1 MSLLAWI
8 GIGLCISQS
17 AMLSGLNLAFITM
30 SRLELRIE
38 AANNNRYARR
48 VLSLRED
55 ANFLLVTILW
65 GNSAVNV
72 FLRHIHISGKKWIVI
87 IDQDVILLWGEN
99 KRVIT
104 GADVLGRLL
113 RGIVQN
119 AGTID
124 SSAVGRLH

>member
-1 MSLLAWI
+1 MSLLAWT
-8 GIGLCISQS
+8 GIALCISQS
-17 AMLSGLNLAFITM
+17 AMLSGLNPAFFTM
-30 SRLELRIE
+30 SRLEIRIE
-38 AANNNRYARR
+38 AAKNNRYARR

-65 GNSAVNV
+65 RNSAVNV

-99 KRVIT
+99 T
-104 GADVLGRLL
+104 GSDVLGRLL
-113 RGIVQN
+113 LGIVQN